1 MKKVTNADR
10 LKTLQK
16 HGFISKS
23 VKTFNKSVRNAWSH
37 FSDAFPSG
45 RLYPNSTLLKGS
57 KAVLKAAESVNM
69 LVIGDKIVYPAGN
82 TKVRVYETASRIT
95 FIQTKPSGHRDII
108 ILGKDGDHLKAGL
121 EYSKTFRNKKGVRH
135 SWGTLKTH
143 DVTTKKGLMV
153 KGFMRDVAQ
162 TYDNPIDAMT
172 DNRYHANDTE
182 ISLGDYMDDEK
193 GFLSEVQKSNGVAAL
208 ILTEY

>member
-23 VKTFNKSVRNAWSH
+23 VKTFNKSVRNAWGH

-82 TKVRVYETASRIT
+82 TKVKVREYKNTVIFY
-95 FIQTKPSGHRDII
+95 QTKPSGRRDII
-108 ILGKDGDHLKAGL
+108 ILAKDGNHLQAGL
-121 EYSKTFRNKKGVRH
+121 NYAKTHRDKKGTLH
-135 SWGTLKTH
+135 AWGTLKTH
-143 DVTTKKGLMV
+143 NITTKKGTMV
-153 KGFMRDVAQ
+153 RGFMRDVAK
-162 TYDNPIDAMT
+162 TYETPLEAMT
-172 DNRYHANDTE
+172 DNRYHANDTP
-182 ISLGDYMDDEK
+182 ISVDDFADDK
-193 GFLSEVQKSNGVAAL
+193 QRFFDEVQKSNGISAL